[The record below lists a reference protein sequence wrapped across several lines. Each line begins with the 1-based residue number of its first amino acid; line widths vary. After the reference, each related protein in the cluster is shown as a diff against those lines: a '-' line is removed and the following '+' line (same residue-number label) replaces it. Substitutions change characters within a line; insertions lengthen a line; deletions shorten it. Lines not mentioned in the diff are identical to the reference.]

1 MIPSLISIFV
11 IRRCSS
17 CMAPITLSRRSS
29 IRVIPP
35 LSATFPGVELQNSS
49 SGFYVGYNYGY
60 ATMAAPSGAP
70 VTFMFTDNHG
80 PHDMMNLW
88 EGNIGELFGSDGYFG
103 GSSHGTAVRNYLTGY
118 NPISGQQ
125 DDPVL
130 VAVDRQLRW
139 LTCPGG
145 SATSCTSLRRARF
158 SSAAAMSSRNDRGQP
173 VQDDNV
179 STSIRAT
186 HG

>member
-1 MIPSLISIFV
+1 MDVDRVGIPGRVDETPELPLPKLRAQRDPV
-11 IRRCSS
+11 VKRHPATRVGLVVGQ
-17 CMAPITLSRRSS
+17 PTLDSVGLRGR
-29 IRVIPP
+29 
-35 LSATFPGVELQNSS
+35 LTGELQCDLP
-49 SGFYVGYNYGY
+49 GLVLDDLLQVE
-60 ATMAAPSGAP
+60 MP
-70 VTFMFTDNHG
+70 
-80 PHDMMNLW
+80 W
-88 EGNIGELFGSDGYFG
+88 WIGL
-103 GSSHGTAVRNYLTGY
+103 
-118 NPISGQQ
+118 GQQ

-158 SSAAAMSSRNDRGQP
+158 SSAAAMSSRNDRGRP
-173 VQDDNV
+173 VPDENV